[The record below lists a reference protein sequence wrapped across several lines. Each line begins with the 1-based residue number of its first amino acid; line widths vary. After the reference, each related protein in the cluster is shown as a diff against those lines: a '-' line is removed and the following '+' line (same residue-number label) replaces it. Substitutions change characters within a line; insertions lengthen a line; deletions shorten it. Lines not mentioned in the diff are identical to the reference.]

1 MHERIS
7 INANCFP
14 HADWR
19 GLAAAWAALKPRRVG
34 FLATQ
39 LQLDPEAA
47 RTVLIEGGYQLETVI
62 YPFMLGHQLD
72 QGAAVIEAEQAKLNA
87 AIALASSIGSRS
99 IMMASGGRGKL
110 GWEQAAEVFAHA
122 IAPCL
127 VAAKAAGIALLV
139 EATPTLY
146 ADLNIA
152 LSLRDA
158 VTLAEI
164 AGVGIGIDT
173 FSCWTEA
180 GLQETL
186 ARAVPH
192 CGLIQIADYV
202 AGDRALPGRA
212 VPGDG
217 IIDIRRM
224 VEWALAAGYEGAFE
238 IELIGP
244 RIDAEGNLAAVR
256 RAAEALDAM
265 LCELGA

>member
-7 INANCFP
+7 INANCFQNAGWP
-14 HADWR
+14 E
-19 GLAAAWAALKPRRVG
+19 LVAAWTALKPRRIG
-34 FLATQ
+34 FLASQ
-39 LQLDPEAA
+39 LEPDGEPA
-47 RTVLIEGGYQLETVI
+47 RALLASGGYKLETI
-62 YPFMLGHQLD
+62 IHPFMYGHQLD
-72 QGAAVIEAEQAKLNA
+72 EGAPIIQREREALNA
-87 AIALASSIGSRS
+87 AIALAASLGSESIL
-99 IMMASGGRGKL
+99 MASGGRGKL
-110 GWEQAAEVFAHA
+110 SWQHAAEVFADA

-127 VAAKAAGIALLV
+127 TIAEQAQVAILV

-180 GLQETL
+180 GLEDTI

-192 CGLIQIADYV
+192 CRLIQVADYV
-202 AGDRALPGRA
+202 LGDRSLPARA

-217 IIDIRRM
+217 AIDIRRM
-224 VEWALAAGYEGAFE
+224 IEVALSAGYEGAFE

-244 RIDAEGNLAAVR
+244 RIDAEGHIAAVR
-256 RAAEALDAM
+256 RAAEALDTM
-265 LCELGA
+265 LRDLGA